1 MRILIA
7 DDHRVVRE
15 GVRWML
21 EPESGIEIVGEAVD
35 GADLLRMVSET
46 ADVDLVLLDL
56 RMPGLNGFEALE
68 QLAEEAPDVKAVVMS
83 MHDDPIFVRRA
94 ISLGASGYLLK
105 NVGQAELVRALESAH
120 EGHIYVQGELSGA
133 LIQGVDGD
141 QSLGKS
147 LGPREVEMLQL
158 ISDGASNKQI
168 ARDLNLSQA
177 TVKWCLKNVFAKLDV
192 NSRAEA
198 VASALRIGV
207 IA

>member
-21 EPESGIEIVGEAVD
+21 DPEPGIEIVGEAVN
-35 GADLLRMVSET
+35 GEDLLRILSET
-46 ADVDLVLLDL
+46 TDIDIVLLDL
-56 RMPGLNGFEALE
+56 RMPGLNGFEVLE
-68 QLAEEAPDVKAVVMS
+68 RLVEESPRVRAVVMS

-120 EGHIYVQGELSGA
+120 EGHTYVQGELSGA
-133 LIQGVDGD
+133 LIQGSDEDRPV
-141 QSLGKS
+141 GKS
-147 LGPREVEMLQL
+147 LGPREVEILQL

-207 IA
+207 IS